1 MSDGSARHTLY
12 IIDNKIQSSK
22 LFFLL
27 SKQGHQN
34 NRKTDVDVYIIRTTR
49 HRVAGHRS
57 MCSNARVESVLRKS
71 RDFFYPHRVNS
82 SDLCILRQ
90 LELLPP
96 LMRTPWFEYVT
107 NEVYYAMD
115 KSLPHGAVVEISTTL
130 INLPPG

>member
-12 IIDNKIQSSK
+12 ITDNKIQSSK

-34 NRKTDVDVYIIRTTR
+34 NRKTGVDVYIMRTTR

-71 RDFFYPHRVNS
+71 RDFFVLTVSIHLICPFV
-82 SDLCILRQ
+82 RQ
-90 LELLPP
+90 LEFLPP
-96 LMRTPWFEYVT
+96 LM
-107 NEVYYAMD
+107 
-115 KSLPHGAVVEISTTL
+115 
-130 INLPPG
+130 

>member
-1 MSDGSARHTLY
+1 MY
-12 IIDNKIQSSK
+12 ITDNKIQSSK

-27 SKQGHQN
+27 SKRRHQN
-34 NRKTDVDVYIIRTTR
+34 NRKTGVVVYIIRTTR

-71 RDFFYPHRVNS
+71 RAFFILTVSIQLICPF
-82 SDLCILRQ
+82 LRQ

-107 NEVYYAMD
+107 NEVYYAMN
-115 KSLPHGAVVEISTTL
+115 KSFPHGAVVEISTTL
-130 INLPPG
+130 INPPRGNSVG